1 MQIKVGGKKC
11 PSMGFP
17 GLALVALHQARMVP
31 LRIESD
37 GVSIFIRYPGRFL
50 HCHDHAVMMR
60 FVMLTF
66 VADRNAEKRKE
77 KSRDAARSRR
87 GKEADVFAELS
98 DMLPIS
104 AETVAS
110 MDKASVMRIAISHMK
125 LLTLLSKYPSV
136 PSASV
141 PRACVRASPLLVALV
156 RKDRC

>member
-1 MQIKVGGKKC
+1 M
-11 PSMGFP
+11 S
-17 GLALVALHQARMVP
+17 
-31 LRIESD
+31 
-37 GVSIFIRYPGRFL
+37 
-50 HCHDHAVMMR
+50 
-60 FVMLTF
+60 F

-136 PSASV
+136 PRVSE
-141 PRACVRASPLLVALV
+141 RACARGA
-156 RKDRC
+156 RCLY

>member
-1 MQIKVGGKKC
+1 
-11 PSMGFP
+11 
-17 GLALVALHQARMVP
+17 
-31 LRIESD
+31 
-37 GVSIFIRYPGRFL
+37 
-50 HCHDHAVMMR
+50 
-60 FVMLTF
+60 MLSF

-125 LLTLLSKYPSV
+125 LLTLLSKYRQYCQYREYV
-136 PSASV
+136 CA
-141 PRACVRASPLLVALV
+141 RRHYLLNLLEG
-156 RKDRC
+156 